1 MLQFQVTPNV
11 LFIFPKTPRCK
22 RNKTTHTQLLGALL
36 KNSGLAS
43 EGDMA
48 KLDWFIIENIFR
60 IIFYKF
66 SKKKSLDPTRWYS
79 LLFFTRICKF
89 VS

>member
-22 RNKTTHTQLLGALL
+22 CNKTNHTQLLGALL

-43 EGDMA
+43 QGDMA
-48 KLDWFIIENIFR
+48 KLDWFIIENIFK
-60 IIFYKF
+60 INFYKF
-66 SKKKSLDPTRWYS
+66 SKNFFWTQQDGIVYLSLQEY
-79 LLFFTRICKF
+79 
-89 VS
+89 VN